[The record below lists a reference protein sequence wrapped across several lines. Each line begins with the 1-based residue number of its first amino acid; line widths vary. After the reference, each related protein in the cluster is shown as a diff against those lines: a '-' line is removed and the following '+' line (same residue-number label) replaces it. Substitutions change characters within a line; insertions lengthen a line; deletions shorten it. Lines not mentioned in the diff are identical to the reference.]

1 MLKYNITIFTNDI
14 KEYKLEVNVMGTG
27 NVYQVILN
35 TLISFTILLIITR
48 LLGKKQLSQLTFF
61 NYVTGITIGS
71 IAANMVDYEW
81 AQFKVTIWALVI
93 WALLTVVVSLII
105 LKFPQLSDLLHGQP
119 TIVIKNGK
127 IQYKAL
133 SHLGVD
139 IDNLV
144 MMLREKDVFTI
155 KEVDYAILETNGQL
169 SILKYPE
176 HEKVI
181 KKDLSIKTQAIKY
194 LPMDLIIDGK
204 VVKKNLQEVNLSHEW
219 LLNQLKSRGIKNV
232 KDVLYAQLQTDG
244 TVYIDKKS

>member
-1 MLKYNITIFTNDI
+1 
-14 KEYKLEVNVMGTG
+14 
-27 NVYQVILN
+27 
-35 TLISFTILLIITR
+35 
-48 LLGKKQLSQLTFF
+48 
-61 NYVTGITIGS
+61 
-71 IAANMVDYEW
+71 
-81 AQFKVTIWALVI
+81 
-93 WALLTVVVSLII
+93 
-105 LKFPQLSDLLHGQP
+105 
-119 TIVIKNGK
+119 
-127 IQYKAL
+127 
-133 SHLGVD
+133 
-139 IDNLV
+139 

-244 TVYIDKKS
+244 TVYIDKS